1 RTQILDGAL
10 HVIAEHGMRGLTHRA
25 VDAAAGIPQ
34 GSTSYYFRSRSALV
48 AGCVERL
55 VELDFGIEGRAIR
68 AVAEAGRGV
77 FDALVDISVSRVTTQ
92 RYRTVA
98 RYELNLAAL
107 RDPQLREV
115 LLRAGDTV
123 RGFAAEVLRTLGAT
137 DPARSAEE
145 VLATLEGLMF
155 TTLIRGPR
163 DPGEVEARFR
173 PALGRVLLAQP
184 GVALPGDVARD
195 TFES

>member
-1 RTQILDGAL
+1 
-10 HVIAEHGMRGLTHRA
+10 
-25 VDAAAGIPQ
+25 VDP
-34 GSTSYYFRSRSALV
+34 SV
-48 AGCVERL
+48 V
-55 VELDFGIEGRAIR
+55 
-68 AVAEAGRGV
+68 
-77 FDALVDISVSRVTTQ
+77 ISVPGFSIL
-92 RYRTVA
+92 RYRTRA
-98 RYELNLAAL
+98 RYGLNLAAL
-107 RDPQLREV
+107 RDRQLREG
-115 LLRAGDTV
+115 LLGAGDTV
-123 RGFAAEVLRTLGAT
+123 GGFAAEVLRTLGAT